1 MFEHN
6 AIAVPALTQPPMRRR
21 LSSSESGLE
30 VVAACHMV
38 GCSRKVEARGCVAPS
53 SRGLVDGCA
62 GTPCRPPPI
71 RAGLCRRTPHSA
83 CAITSACSTQ
93 LKDAPSTVSAPA
105 RTGLPRLGT
114 GVLARETAC
123 ATLSGLLASFLSSPT
138 LSAQFFGSTR
148 AADILPSRPQRIPGA
163 ARRPCQGWPAG
174 PSVADG
180 LGLDEV
186 EHGARLTMSGC
197 SQCRAHVAAL
207 LLR

>member
-1 MFEHN
+1 
-6 AIAVPALTQPPMRRR
+6 MRRR

-114 GVLARETAC
+114 GVLFPRDGMRHAIWLC
-123 ATLSGLLASFLSSPT
+123 SPPST
-138 LSAQFFGSTR
+138 LSAQFFCSTR

-163 ARRPCQGWPAG
+163 ARRPCQGWPTG

-197 SQCRAHVAAL
+197 SQGRAHAAAL
-207 LLR
+207 LLS